1 MAQNLN
7 SAQKDFV
14 NEQRIKYDI
23 KYTNTDQSKGY
34 SIGTYEYPA
43 GLRTKPDLQHYIAFY
58 INVRDKTSAGKELK
72 DEGRTFESSPEEKRR
87 ASNLTPEATRAG
99 AKTIVNNLPELAGLA
114 TFLSIPKKGIKSI
127 LGAGAA
133 GVGAAFG
140 TAVGIDVFKKLDT
153 NQAFDWNTTSRLKDV
168 ITLHIEDRPTVKY
181 GANYTEKDLGT
192 LAGLLMQ
199 GSVAQSIKDV
209 AGEGIAR
216 VLAQAIKLPGS
227 IFGMDLNNVR
237 EAATATRT
245 NPFKEVF
252 FESVDYRTFSFRY
265 KFFPKD
271 LSESNKVHSIIHLF
285 KYHMHPELSEQKM
298 FYVYPSEFSLRYFYK
313 DKEND
318 WLHKFATCVLTDMS
332 VEYGGDQFS
341 TFENGAPVEI
351 GMTLT
356 FREIEQITT
365 DGIKYGY

>member
-1 MAQNLN
+1 MAQIT
-7 SAQKDFV
+7 SEPKDLRDR
-14 NEQRIKYDI
+14 ERSKYDI
-23 KYTNTDQSKGY
+23 KYTNTDQAKGY

-58 INVRDKTSAGKELK
+58 INVRDKTKKAKELR
-72 DEGRTFESSPEEKRR
+72 DDGRTFEKSPEEQKRT
-87 ASNLTPEATRAG
+87 SNLTTEAKNAG
-99 AKTIVNNLPELAGLA
+99 AKSIVNNIGPIAGISSFLA
-114 TFLSIPKKGIKSI
+114 IPKKGIVSF
-127 LGAGAA
+127 LGAALGGGAV
-133 GVGAAFG
+133 GVGAATF
-140 TAVGIDVFKKLDT
+140 ANVAKKIDT
-153 NQAFDWNTTSRLKDV
+153 NAFDWNTVSRIKDV
-168 ITLHIEDRPTVKY
+168 ITLHIEERPTVKY

-209 AGEGIAR
+209 AGEGTAR
-216 VLAQAIKLPGS
+216 LIAQAIKLPGS
-227 IFGMDLNNVR
+227 ILGLDFNNVR

-252 FESVDYRTFSFRY
+252 FESVDYRTFTFRY

-271 LSESNKVHSIIHLF
+271 LSESNKVHSIINLF
-285 KYHMHPELSEQKM
+285 KFHMHPELSKQKM
-298 FYVYPSEFSLRYFYK
+298 FYTYPSEFSLRYFYK

-351 GMTLT
+351 GMSLT
-356 FREIEQITT
+356 FREIEQVTT
-365 DGIKYGY
+365 DGINYGY

>member
-1 MAQNLN
+1 MSQLN
-7 SAQKDFV
+7 SARKDFV
-14 NEQRIKYDI
+14 DEQRSKYDT

-58 INVRDKTSAGKELK
+58 INVRDKTSAGQQLKKER
-72 DEGRTFESSPEEKRR
+72 RTFESSPEEKRR
-87 ASNLTPEATRAG
+87 TSNLTPEAKQAG
-99 AKTIVNNLPELAGLA
+99 AESITNNAGKLVGVA
-114 TFLSIPKKGIKSI
+114 TFLATPKKGVVST
-127 LGAGAA
+127 L
-133 GVGAAFG
+133 GAAFG
-140 TAVGIDVFKKLDT
+140 GTAAGIGTAALVQTAKKLDT
-153 NQAFDWNTTSRLKDV
+153 NFFDWNTTSRIKDV

-209 AGEGIAR
+209 AGEGTAR
-216 VLAQAIKLPGS
+216 LLAQAIKLPGS
-227 IFGMDLNNVR
+227 IFGLDLNNVR

>member
-1 MAQNLN
+1 MSQIN
-7 SAQKDFV
+7 SEPKDLV
-14 NEQRIKYDI
+14 DRERSKYDTR
-23 KYTNTDQSKGY
+23 YTNTDQTKGY
-34 SIGTYEYPA
+34 SIGTYEYPS
-43 GLRTKPDLQHYIAFY
+43 GLRTKQDLQHYIAFY
-58 INVRDKTSAGKELK
+58 INVRDKTGAGKKLK
-72 DEGRTFESSPEEKRR
+72 DDNRLFEQSPEEKKRT
-87 ASNLTPEATRAG
+87 SNLTPEAKQAG
-99 AKTIVNNLPELAGLA
+99 AQTLVNNIGKIVGVGTFLAAPKKGVVSTLGAAAGAGLAGLTAA
-114 TFLSIPKKGIKSI
+114 TLTDMAKNI
-127 LGAGAA
+127 
-133 GVGAAFG
+133 
-140 TAVGIDVFKKLDT
+140 DT
-153 NQAFDWNTTSRLKDV
+153 NVFDWNTTSRLKDV

-209 AGEGIAR
+209 AGEGTAR
-216 VLAQAIKLPGS
+216 LIAQAIKLPGS
-227 IFGMDLNNVR
+227 IFGLDLNNVR

-252 FESVDYRTFSFRY
+252 FESVDYRTFNFRY

-271 LSESNKVHSIIHLF
+271 LSESNKVHSIIKMF
-285 KYHMHPELSEQKM
+285 KQHMHPELSAQKM

-318 WLHKFATCVLTDMS
+318 WLHKFATCVLTDMT
-332 VEYGGDQFS
+332 VEYGGDQFT

-351 GMTLT
+351 GMNLT

-365 DGIKYGY
+365 DGINYGY

>member
-1 MAQNLN
+1 MAQNQLN
-7 SAQKDFV
+7 SEPKDYV
-14 NEQRIKYDI
+14 DEQRSRYDI
-23 KYTNTDQSKGY
+23 KYTNTDQTRGY

-43 GLRTKPDLQHYIAFY
+43 GLRTKQDLQHYIAFY
-58 INVRDKTSAGKELK
+58 INVRDKTSAAKKLRE
-72 DEGRTFESSPEEKRR
+72 EGRLFDQSPEEKRR
-87 ASNLTPEATRAG
+87 VSNLTPEAKQAG
-99 AKTIVNNLPELAGLA
+99 ADSIVDNIGIITGVSTFLA
-114 TFLSIPKKGIKSI
+114 TPKKGIASTI
-127 LGAGAA
+127 GAA
-133 GVGAAFG
+133 IGGGAVGLG
-140 TAVGIDVFKKLDT
+140 TAALAQTAKKLDT
-153 NQAFDWNTTSRLKDV
+153 NAFDWNTTSRLKDV
-168 ITLHIEDRPTVKY
+168 ITLHIEDKPTVKY

-209 AGEGIAR
+209 AGEGTAR
-216 VLAQAIKLPGS
+216 LIAQAIKLPGS
-227 IFGMDLNNVR
+227 IFGLDLNNVR

-271 LSESNKVHSIIHLF
+271 LSESNKVHSIIKMF
-285 KYHMHPELSEQKM
+285 KQHMHPELSAQKM

-351 GMTLT
+351 GMSLT

-365 DGIKYGY
+365 DGINYGY